1 MKRVLRLRQQWLK
14 KMNEPQSSCISLS
27 LLFFLVARE
36 WHRGIVLGQDCSALN
51 NKLLPND
58 YVFII
63 FVAL

>member
-1 MKRVLRLRQQWLK
+1 MNPSHHASPSNRLLFFFV
-14 KMNEPQSSCISLS
+14 C
-27 LLFFLVARE
+27 LFFLVARE